1 MSQEGPSLRSEEYS
15 CRTAHQ
21 ILGPQG
27 ETSCEE
33 DIVPVCDMQE
43 VGGYYIYPTTASLP
57 EFRVNLATPFS
68 RVGVDFAGPM
78 YVKGRAKQLKK
89 VYVCLFSC
97 CVTRALPLD
106 LVEDLSTPTFL
117 RCLRKFTAQ
126 RGTPALIVSDNA
138 KTFKGAE
145 KEICT
150 LFRHP
155 EVRAELDNEGIECVL
170 T

>member
-1 MSQEGPSLRSEEYS
+1 MSAYS
-15 CRTAHQ
+15 PA
-21 ILGPQG
+21 
-27 ETSCEE
+27 
-33 DIVPVCDMQE
+33 
-43 VGGYYIYPTTASLP
+43 
-57 EFRVNLATPFS
+57 
-68 RVGVDFAGPM
+68 
-78 YVKGRAKQLKK
+78 
-89 VYVCLFSC
+89 
-97 CVTRALPLD
+97 VTRALQLD

-117 RCLRKFTAQ
+117 RCLRKLTAQ